1 MGHKLNLFRVIAI
14 ILTQLPF
21 ILFVGGKYDLI
32 FGFNRMDS
40 GFALLLYLFILVPP
54 LNLCWLI
61 IEIIR
66 SIKLFR
72 RQPKAVSFLMPCMAL
87 FFLMESL
94 AIDLYLLS
102 HARM

>member
-1 MGHKLNLFRVIAI
+1 ML
-14 ILTQLPF
+14 LTQLPL
-21 ILFVGGKYDLI
+21 ILFVGAKFDLI

-40 GFALLLYLFILVPP
+40 GFTLLLYLFLLVPP
-54 LNLCWLI
+54 LNFSWLI

-66 SIKLFR
+66 SVKLFN
-72 RQPKAVSFLMPCMAL
+72 RQPRSVSFLMPCIPV
-87 FFLMESL
+87 FFLMESF

>member
-1 MGHKLNLFRVIAI
+1 LNIFRVIAI
-14 ILTQLPF
+14 LLTQLPL
-21 ILFVGGKYDLI
+21 ILFVGAKYDLI
-32 FGFNRMDS
+32 FGFNRMNS
-40 GFALLLYLFILVPP
+40 GFTLLLYLFLLVPP
-54 LNLCWLI
+54 LNLSWLI

-66 SIKLFR
+66 SVKLFR
-72 RQPKAVSFLMPCMAL
+72 HQDKAVSFLMPCMAV

>member
-1 MGHKLNLFRVIAI
+1 LNIFRIIAI
-14 ILTQLPF
+14 LLTQLPL
-21 ILFVGGKYDLI
+21 ILFLGGKYDLI

-40 GFALLLYLFILVPP
+40 GFTLLLYLFLLVPP

-61 IEIIR
+61 IEIVR
-66 SIKLFR
+66 SVKLFR
-72 RQPKAVSFLMPCMAL
+72 HQRKTVSFLMPCMAL